1 MASKNMTA
9 LPHPFIEDH
18 HRPDTVAPY
27 WLCEYCGK
35 RKSAKVHKQ
44 QEA

>member
-9 LPHPFIEDH
+9 LPHEFREDH

-27 WLCEYCGK
+27 WLCEHCGK
-35 RKSAKVHKQ
+35 RQSATVHKK
-44 QEA
+44 EA